1 MTMMIRPYSS
11 SGISKTSLL
20 SCLLGKVV
28 AGAVPGRRAFSSTT
42 TTAAMKIPTL
52 LLPSQWSTN
61 TRLLSS
67 FTVNHPLITT
77 MTTTRTT
84 AVVVGG
90 VHCHPWMMCLQQ
102 GFATKKKKLKKLM
115 KRRLRGMTTTREN
128 IPSPDHVPDHVD
140 DETWMKSFLELKDF
154 VQREGIV
161 HHTSEIDTQKL
172 RKWTTDQRE
181 EFMKWK
187 EGKPTTMT
195 IEREQK
201 LDNLFLIPW
210 KGHDKWVH
218 RYWNWKNFMNSMD
231 IVWFHLCT
239 SHVHNWDVG
248 LNYNE
253 IVIDDINLNFQ
264 MPPRTNDVSI
274 CWIELVLKLMVRELY
289 GLFGTINLWN
299 ITSYMVIIW
308 SHSVMKKIIIMTCVI
323 GSRINDACTNL
334 NRPLVFTRRTSY

>member
-11 SGISKTSLL
+11 KSISKTSLL
-20 SCLLGKVV
+20 SCLIGKFV
-28 AGAVPGRRAFSSTT
+28 AGSVPGRKAFSSTT

-52 LLPSQWSTN
+52 LLPSQWSTK
-61 TRLLSS
+61 TRLLLS

-128 IPSPDHVPDHVD
+128 IPSPDHVD
-140 DETWMKSFLELKDF
+140 DKTWMKSFLELKDF

-161 HHTSEIDTQKL
+161 HHTSEIDTHKL
-172 RKWTTDQRE
+172 CKWTTDQRE

-195 IEREQK
+195 VEREQK

-210 KGHDKWVH
+210 KVMTNGYIDI
-218 RYWNWKNFMNSMD
+218 WNWKNFMNFMN

-239 SHVHNWDVG
+239 SHVHNCDVG

-253 IVIDDINLNFQ
+253 IV
-264 MPPRTNDVSI
+264 
-274 CWIELVLKLMVRELY
+274 
-289 GLFGTINLWN
+289 G
-299 ITSYMVIIW
+299 
-308 SHSVMKKIIIMTCVI
+308 
-323 GSRINDACTNL
+323 
-334 NRPLVFTRRTSY
+334 